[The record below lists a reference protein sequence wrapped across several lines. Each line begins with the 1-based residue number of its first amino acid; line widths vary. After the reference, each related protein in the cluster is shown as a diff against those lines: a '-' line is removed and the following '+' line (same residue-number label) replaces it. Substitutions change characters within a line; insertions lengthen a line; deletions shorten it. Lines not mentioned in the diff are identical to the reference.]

1 MPLPMW
7 KRPGVAYNVGDVVT
21 LYPYEPVRP
30 HGLGQYYS
38 NPLPKDHGY
47 GELRN
52 FVKTD
57 RRHHAKV
64 KITEAIKFGENRK
77 SQIFACQVVEFPS
90 EERPK
95 FYQEPLSI
103 VDPNTKQREP
113 LTRRLVAKA
122 IDYGYFPSSFGGP
135 YSSAQ
140 NADGILSRI
149 HAAYAYFRYNKRTG
163 YPHTMP
169 QFYGGWAMKVNGG
182 TDYAGNDHIR
192 LVGLILIEHIHGYSI
207 EELCYRDGGDDGVDT
222 EYLGKLIPSPGP
234 VGFRG
239 NDNQLRHITFDLE
252 KRQLVIQMML
262 HGLAAGFQIGV
273 EHHHCQPWNVFITMK
288 DGETDLDELR
298 VVFLDHSH
306 TQVWHETKFAEK
318 YGRIYC
324 LQKLPHTPHP
334 FLRCD
339 IDAIPEF
346 HGWWPPAFGDYIEAI
361 PETKNDEWRR
371 YKVFDAWLK
380 KVFGP
385 VAEAPFIRK
394 QLSPYDTKQLDIK
407 QLDPKRPYANKT
419 YSTFELLD
427 YIEETEQAVQAIFRL
442 IDDHP
447 EGERNLEG
455 EKLAKKAIIKGL
467 RPYTISGI
475 RHPTSQYTLPMAY
488 KLSQPTAAAGKTQSL
503 EPHYQA

>member
-1 MPLPMW
+1 M
-7 KRPGVAYNVGDVVT
+7 
-21 LYPYEPVRP
+21 YPYEPVRP
-30 HGLGQYYS
+30 HGLGQYHS
-38 NPLPKDHGY
+38 NPLPKDHCY

-52 FVKTD
+52 FVRHD
-57 RRHHAKV
+57 RRYHAKV

-77 SQIFACQVVEFPS
+77 SQIFGCQVVEFPS

-103 VDPNTKQREP
+103 VDPSTKQRRP

-135 YSSAQ
+135 YDNAQ

-169 QFYGGWAMKVNGG
+169 QFYGGWAMQVNEG
-182 TDYAGNDHIR
+182 TDYAGNPQTR
-192 LVGLILIEHIHGYSI
+192 LVGLILIEYINCYSI
-207 EELCYRDGGDDGVDT
+207 EDLCDRNGGDDGVDT
-222 EYLGKLIPSPGP
+222 EYLGKLIPAPGP
-234 VGFRG
+234 VGFLG
-239 NDNQLRHITFDLE
+239 NDNQRRHIIFDLE
-252 KRQLVIQMML
+252 KRQLVMQMML
-262 HGLAAGFQIGV
+262 HGLVAGFQIGV
-273 EHHHCQPWNVFITMK
+273 EHHHCQPWNVFITME

-318 YGRIYC
+318 YGRTYC
-324 LQKLPHTPHP
+324 LQKLPHPPHP

-346 HGWWPPAFGDYIEAI
+346 YGWWPPAFGEYIEAI
-361 PETKNDEWRR
+361 PETKSDEWR

-385 VAEAPFIRK
+385 VAEAPWIRK
-394 QLSPYDTKQLDIK
+394 RLSPYDAKQPDIK

-427 YIEETEQAVQAIFRL
+427 YFEETDQAVQAIFQL
-442 IDDHP
+442 IEDHP

-455 EKLAKKAIIKGL
+455 EELARKAIIKGL
-467 RPYTISGI
+467 RSYTISGKQ
-475 RHPTSQYTLPMAY
+475 HPTSQYKLPMAY
-488 KLSQPTAAAGKTQSL
+488 KLSQPTVAAGKTQSF
-503 EPHYQA
+503 EPHCQV

>member
-1 MPLPMW
+1 MPLPVW

-52 FVKTD
+52 FVRTD

-64 KITEAIKFGENRK
+64 KITEAVKFGENRK

-113 LTRRLVAKA
+113 VTRRLVAKA

-135 YSSAQ
+135 YSNAQ

-149 HAAYAYFRYNKRTG
+149 HAAHAYFRYNKRTG

-222 EYLGKLIPSPGP
+222 EYLGKLIPPPGP
-234 VGFRG
+234 VGFLG

-273 EHHHCQPWNVFITMK
+273 EHHHCQPWNVF
-288 DGETDLDELR
+288 
-298 VVFLDHSH
+298 
-306 TQVWHETKFAEK
+306 
-318 YGRIYC
+318 
-324 LQKLPHTPHP
+324 
-334 FLRCD
+334 
-339 IDAIPEF
+339 
-346 HGWWPPAFGDYIEAI
+346 
-361 PETKNDEWRR
+361 
-371 YKVFDAWLK
+371 
-380 KVFGP
+380 GP

-394 QLSPYDTKQLDIK
+394 RLSPYDTKQLDIK
-407 QLDPKRPYANKT
+407 QLDPKRPFANKT

-427 YIEETEQAVQAIFRL
+427 YFEETEQAVQAIFRL

-455 EKLAKKAIIKGL
+455 EKLARKAIIKGL
-467 RPYTISGI
+467 RSYAVNGI
-475 RHPTSQYTLPMAY
+475 QHPTSQYKLPMAY
-488 KLSQPTAAAGKTQSL
+488 KLSQPTAAAGKRKVSNLVAKFESQSTDVSTISQNPGRTPRGFVSRVPRPISTQITTPSTVSPAPTSVTL
-503 EPHYQA
+503 TRPSFNVPSRVFPSRNTPPLPSSSRSATPGDENRPPRS